1 MEAVK
6 KATNPIALRYWNQC
20 SNTSSGE
27 ETPVKVVH
35 TSSAEEKPPWV
46 TSDASPPVMSRPE
59 EKPKLPPKKVSVP
72 NIVGRMGRA
81 GSMEPT
87 SVSGPRQRVQ
97 SLDRSRL
104 QAPITH
110 HDDPS
115 PMGSPRTEVVKVLS
129 TAGTGIHRDNEKKEA
144 VGNINRMFSMV
155 KIKKDDAARVTNAKK
170 RASET
175 EEKSNSSFEES
186 RSYQQLKEEQIQK
199 SQQRANFLGGSEQI
213 RIPKSPRPFR
223 DCSSKARPE
232 ENQCSCKKTQGKFT
246 STEIPFN
253 TVTDLLPKLNQQQ
266 ATHIGLSLFN
276 QMTQDTVME
285 VLAQQLN
292 IMSGP
297 QMAAVFGGLRNQ
309 VFWRRMTSVILSPF
323 LQALNTALPLLLPKT
338 NEDVKMSIVVDSL
351 PLLSTS
357 QKLDMLQESEE
368 EVNLIS
374 AKQSLTLSSLQIPV
388 LVDGLMQ
395 RLGYNERRQVV
406 KSILD
411 REENSGYPGG
421 RVEPKSAAGT
431 SGRVIP
437 EIRLDSAGE
446 QEEQEE
452 IWAWEE
458 GEEME
463 YEFCEQEEGAVSN

>member
-1 MEAVK
+1 MLPPPPKKPPPPVISVEAVK

-35 TSSAEEKPPWV
+35 ASSTEEKPPWV
-46 TSDASPPVMSRPE
+46 TSEASSPPVMARPD

-87 SVSGPRQRVQ
+87 GVSGPRQRVQ
-97 SLDRSRL
+97 SLDRGRL
-104 QAPITH
+104 QPPTTH

-155 KIKKDDAARVTNAKK
+155 KIKKDDAARVTSAKK
-170 RASET
+170 RTSET
-175 EEKSNSSFEES
+175 EEKSKSSFEES

-199 SQQRANFLGGSEQI
+199 SQQRANFMGASEQI

-223 DCSSKARPE
+223 DCSPKARPE
-232 ENQCSCKKTQGKFT
+232 ETQCSCKKTQQGKFT

-253 TVTDLLPKLNQQQ
+253 TVTDLIPKLNQQQ

-309 VFWRRMTSVILSPF
+309 VFLAANDVDHFIT
-323 LQALNTALPLLLPKT
+323 LPLGVEHCRSPASSEDKRRCKDEHRRRLP
-338 NEDVKMSIVVDSL
+338 SPSL
-351 PLLSTS
+351 H
-357 QKLDMLQESEE
+357 K
-368 EVNLIS
+368 
-374 AKQSLTLSSLQIPV
+374 
-388 LVDGLMQ
+388 
-395 RLGYNERRQVV
+395 
-406 KSILD
+406 
-411 REENSGYPGG
+411 
-421 RVEPKSAAGT
+421 PKA
-431 SGRVIP
+431 
-437 EIRLDSAGE
+437 
-446 QEEQEE
+446 
-452 IWAWEE
+452 
-458 GEEME
+458 
-463 YEFCEQEEGAVSN
+463 

>member
-1 MEAVK
+1 MAPQPVQQLDNVIGGLRPASQQQPVRKTSGELDEERKQELIMEKKLRACRVSILPKGASYFEQPRAVLPPPPKKPPPPVISVEAVK

-20 SNTSSGE
+20 SNTSSSE

-35 TSSAEEKPPWV
+35 TNSAEEKPPWV
-46 TSDASPPVMSRPE
+46 TSEAASPPVMSRPE

-81 GSMEPT
+81 GSMEPAG
-87 SVSGPRQRVQ
+87 VMGPRQRVQ
-97 SLDRSRL
+97 SLDRGRL
-104 QAPITH
+104 QAPTNH

-115 PMGSPRTEVVKVLS
+115 PMGSPRTQVMKVLS

-144 VGNINRMFSMV
+144 VGNINRMFSMA
-155 KIKKDDAARVTNAKK
+155 KIKKDDAARVNSAKK

-175 EEKSNSSFEES
+175 EEKSDGSFEES

-223 DCSSKARPE
+223 DCSPKARPE
-232 ENQCSCKKTQGKFT
+232 EKQCSCKKTQGKFT

-253 TVTDLLPKLNQQQ
+253 TVTDLIPKLNQQQ

-309 VFWRRMTSVILSPF
+309 
-323 LQALNTALPLLLPKT
+323 ALNTALPLLLPKT

-368 EVNLIS
+368 EIPLLI
-374 AKQSLTLSSLQIPV
+374 
-388 LVDGLMQ
+388 DGLMQ
-395 RLGYNERRQVV
+395 RL
-406 KSILD
+406 
-411 REENSGYPGG
+411 
-421 RVEPKSAAGT
+421 
-431 SGRVIP
+431 
-437 EIRLDSAGE
+437 
-446 QEEQEE
+446 
-452 IWAWEE
+452 
-458 GEEME
+458 
-463 YEFCEQEEGAVSN
+463 